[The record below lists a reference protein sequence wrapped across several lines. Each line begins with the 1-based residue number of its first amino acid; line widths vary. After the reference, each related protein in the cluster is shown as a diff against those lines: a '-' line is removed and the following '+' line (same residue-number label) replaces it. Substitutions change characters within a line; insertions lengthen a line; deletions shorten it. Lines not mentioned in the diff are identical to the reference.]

1 MDIEISSLTESQ
13 SLTAMS
19 LVSVLSSPLPLGSNY
34 KLVHLKLILG
44 MCVLLVN
51 NFFCPVCDGV
61 SEMVDSF
68 IWGNKQ

>member
-1 MDIEISSLTESQ
+1 MEMEISSVTESQ

-19 LVSVLSSPLPLGSNY
+19 LFLVLSSPVPLGSHY
-34 KLVHLKLILG
+34 KSVHLKLILG
-44 MCVLLVN
+44 MYVPLVN